1 MAADLTIEP
10 WSRLAKIAPAGTA
23 SEDLQSAA
31 NRYEKSEDIYAAA
44 ADLWE
49 EAATQLDLSPSEL
62 IEGTGSIQ
70 SVSQD
75 GVSVTYAARGDA
87 QTQRSLQASAYRS
100 MARNFRQKAQPYSVP
115 LGGKDM
121 LDRYEENPCG
131 PFFDP
136 ENGIIE
142 TYGY

>member
-1 MAADLTIEP
+1 MAADLTLDP
-10 WSRLAKIAPAGTA
+10 WVRLAKLAPAGT
-23 SEDLQSAA
+23 SGEELQSAA
-31 NRYEKSEDIYAAA
+31 NRYEKSGDIYAAA

-49 EAATQLDLSPSEL
+49 EAATQMDLSPSEV

-87 QTQRSLQASAYRS
+87 QTQRALQASAYRRI
-100 MARNFRQKAQPYSVP
+100 ARDFRQKAQPYTVP

-121 LDRYEENPCG
+121 IDRYVENPYG
-131 PFFDP
+131 PFYDP

-142 TYGY
+142 TYGF